1 MRQIVYLSSALQ
13 VGPPV
18 QLVDTLEVVGS
29 GPDVLDLALWGVLH
43 SVVVLFSQLFV
54 SVVYRRLTHH
64 QSVNVF
70 LARSDIHGSQSLLQV
85 QCLSNVFCA
94 SDNPQSE
101 ETGRATGT
109 ESVHADSL
117 ADWDTLGTTV
127 GEDGSKST
135 VQRSGVHVSA
145 SLYAVG

>member
-1 MRQIVYLSSALQ
+1 MFSILPCGAYFTALWFSSRSCL
-13 VGPPV
+13 
-18 QLVDTLEVVGS
+18 
-29 GPDVLDLALWGVLH
+29 LALFTAG
-43 SVVVLFSQLFV
+43 
-54 SVVYRRLTHH
+54 RRQTHH